1 MLFTPVMFRPRSSI
15 ADSAGLAGVLI
26 IAFAILY
33 VVVARIALNAFPY
46 SGDEYSLALQ
56 AELFAHGHLKSPA
69 PDYAEWL
76 RIDHVVIDQF
86 VRSKYPMG
94 APALL
99 SIGARFGAM
108 WIVNPLA
115 GALALAFVWWSVLRL
130 LGPRPALVAL
140 VALGAAPLFAYDA
153 ASHYAH
159 ISTVLM
165 LALGFAAVTLWV
177 ESGSAVWLVATGLA
191 IGAAF
196 LIRQLD
202 AVLFGSALLVFRSR
216 RAVVIPAL
224 VAAPFVVA
232 TLWYQH
238 VQFGSPFADGYH
250 AYEPTFT
257 ALYGDA
263 ASHPISWGHVV
274 SPTQWW
280 NHIDQLGQL
289 CIQWTLPGTVVA
301 ALFGAYAPIASDR
314 VAAMRRFCL
323 ALIAVFVVALV
334 PMIGDADDGPR
345 PRYLSVVLIP
355 LAVLCATGFST
366 MSSAIVRTFGARIR
380 TALVVL
386 GVVFGFAQLGAFLQD
401 RIPKV
406 WKRQGLFQLTAGLP
420 SDAVVIVRA
429 QYPSRFARNGPFFDG
444 ILYLSTPPT
453 TTAAEVAAAFPDRPI
468 WEAHE
473 GVPWTM
479 ERVRNPLL
487 GLQASRSVR
496 SGEEPSEPSRN
507 ANLRAVRAN

>member
-1 MLFTPVMFRPRSSI
+1 MRRRLSSI
-15 ADSAGLAGVLI
+15 ADSVGVAGALI
-26 IAFAILY
+26 VAFTTLY
-33 VVVARIALNAFPY
+33 MVVARVALNAFPY

-56 AELFAHGHLKSPA
+56 AQLFAHGQLHSPA
-69 PDYAEWL
+69 PVHAEWL
-76 RIDHVVIDQF
+76 RVDHVVIDHL

-99 SIGARFGAM
+99 AIGARFGAM
-108 WIVNPLA
+108 WIVNPLV
-115 GALALAFVWWSVLRL
+115 GAVALVLVWWSVRRL

-159 ISTVLM
+159 ISTVLL
-165 LALGFAAVTLWV
+165 LAFGFAAVTLWV
-177 ESGSAVWLVATGLA
+177 ESGRTAWLVLTGLA
-191 IGAAF
+191 IGGAF

-202 AVLFGSALLVFRSR
+202 AVLFGVALLVFRTR
-216 RAVVIPAL
+216 RAVVVPAL
-224 VAAPFVVA
+224 AATPFVAV

-238 VQFGSPFADGYH
+238 LQFGSAFADGYH
-250 AYEPTFT
+250 AYEPTFI
-257 ALYGDA
+257 ALYGDGGL
-263 ASHPISWGHVV
+263 HPISWIHVV

-289 CIQWTLPGTVVA
+289 CIQWTLPGTVIV
-301 ALFGAYAPIASDR
+301 ALFAAYAPVANDRIA
-314 VAAMRRFCL
+314 AIRRFCL

-366 MSSAIVRTFGARIR
+366 ISDAAVRSFGPRIR
-380 TALVVL
+380 NALVAL
-386 GVVFGFAQLGAFLQD
+386 AVVFGLAQLGAFLQD

-406 WKRQGLFQLTAGLP
+406 WKRQGLFQVTAGLP
-420 SDAVVIVRA
+420 SDAVVVVRA
-429 QYPSRFARNGPFFDG
+429 QYPSRFARNGPFFDN

-453 TTAAEVAAAFPDRPI
+453 TTTSEVVAAYPDRPV

-473 GVPWTM
+473 GVPWTLQ
-479 ERVRNPLL
+479 RVSNPLL
-487 GLQASRSVR
+487 TQTDQSSI
-496 SGEEPSEPSRN
+496 RN
-507 ANLRAVRAN
+507 GAEAR